1 MTTPLDALP
10 KVGAPATRALEAA
23 GYSTLQGLAGIPRAD
38 LSALHGLGPKALD
51 IIERALAE
59 HGLGLG

>member
-23 GYSTLQGLAGIPRAD
+23 GYSSLQGLAGIPRAD